1 MTYEGLQMLAALLCG
16 LCLVQTVWIIVLQS
30 NLEEAK
36 QNALFIAQALE
47 DVARGKVE
55 AFMHMGQVHISE
67 TKGE

>member
-1 MTYEGLQMLAALLCG
+1 MDYDNLRLLCVLLCG
-16 LCLVQTVWIIVLQS
+16 LCLAQTVWIIVLQS
-30 NLEEAK
+30 NLEEAR

-67 TKGE
+67 AKGE

>member
-1 MTYEGLQMLAALLCG
+1 
-16 LCLVQTVWIIVLQS
+16 VLQS
-30 NLEEAK
+30 NLEEAR

-67 TKGE
+67 AKGE